1 MNQFLWPLFRIAG
14 FFMAAPIFGA
24 RLVPIRVRLIFALSV
39 TAVIYRTIDEVPPV
53 DALSLSG
60 VLVVAYQVAIG
71 VMMGFVL
78 QILFQIGAVGGQI
91 IAMQSGLGFA
101 QMMDPVNGVN
111 VATVSQFFIISS
123 NLIFLSMNGHL
134 MVFQMLVESFNTLPI
149 GPQLFP
155 ASRFFD
161 IATYG
166 AWMFQSAMLIALPA
180 VVALLTVN
188 ISFGVMARVAPQLNI
203 FAIGFPFTLML
214 GLVILWIVIGGF
226 AHQFASFIE
235 QTFAMLGY
243 MLSP

>member
-1 MNQFLWPLFRIAG
+1 M
-14 FFMAAPIFGA
+14 
-24 RLVPIRVRLIFALSV
+24 PIRVRLVFALAV
-39 TAVIYRTIDEVPPV
+39 TAVIYRTIEEVPPIE
-53 DALSLSG
+53 ALSVNG
-60 VLVVAYQVAIG
+60 ILVVAYQVAIG

-111 VATVSQFFIISS
+111 VATISQFFIISS

-134 MVFQMLVESFNTLPI
+134 LVFQMLVESFSTLPI
-149 GPQLFP
+149 GPQLFH
-155 ASRFFD
+155 ASRFLD
-161 IATYG
+161 IASYG

-180 VVALLTVN
+180 IVALLTVN

-226 AHQFASFIE
+226 AHQFGNFIE
-235 QTFAMLGY
+235 ETMAMLGY
-243 MLSP
+243 LIRP